1 MQLTMATKKIAPS
14 RMSAAK
20 TIFATFQILKDE
32 GGQLAGRQ
40 VIERIRNT
48 IKFTDWEREIL
59 EKSGYVRWV
68 AIKDFNKA
76 IELEPKSSWTYFKR
90 GRAKYSLNDKEG
102 ACMDWSRAGEL
113 GDADAYNWIKDY
125 CNN

>member
-1 MQLTMATKKIAPS
+1 MQLPMATKKIAPS

-59 EKSGYVRWV
+59 EKSGYVRWG
-68 AIKDFNKA
+68 KN
-76 IELEPKSSWTYFKR
+76 T
-90 GRAKYSLNDKEG
+90 
-102 ACMDWSRAGEL
+102 
-113 GDADAYNWIKDY
+113 
-125 CNN
+125 

>member
-48 IKFTDWEREIL
+48 IEFTDWEREIIHFQIQIPITSFQMPVKIL
-59 EKSGYVRWV
+59 RLWKIQQFY
-68 AIKDFNKA
+68 
-76 IELEPKSSWTYFKR
+76 
-90 GRAKYSLNDKEG
+90 
-102 ACMDWSRAGEL
+102 
-113 GDADAYNWIKDY
+113 
-125 CNN
+125 